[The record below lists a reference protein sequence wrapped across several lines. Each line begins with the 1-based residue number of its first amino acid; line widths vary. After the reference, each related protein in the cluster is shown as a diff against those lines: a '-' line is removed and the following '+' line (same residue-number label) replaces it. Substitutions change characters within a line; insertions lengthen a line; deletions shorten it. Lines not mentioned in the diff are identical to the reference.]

1 MFKQALKTLQ
11 NGINTGINT
20 ITTAVSNIANQAT
33 ASKFTVNNREY
44 IEDHLI
50 AEGGY
55 GYIYQVTS
63 AKSKRKYALK
73 KINIGDKKHYQQVKN
88 EINLWRKLPQSS
100 NILSLHDFELTQNA
114 AYILMELC
122 EEGSLL
128 DYVKKKQGLIME
140 SEALEIVYN
149 IANGLLAMHT
159 AKPSP
164 IFHRDIK
171 IENILKFGHLY
182 KICDFGSC
190 TSEVFDP
197 KIVDAIVKAEMF
209 NTFEKN
215 STFYYRPP
223 EMCDQYSNYI
233 VNDKVDIW
241 ALGCVLYAV
250 LFKVHPFQEAQKL
263 TIISAQYSIPKEGKK
278 YSDKMIDLIR
288 VMLTPNPELRPS
300 AKDIINY
307 IQNWTD
313 GKDIPLCEEVME
325 IKRKQMNNST
335 GGNKVG
341 NLVMMSQEEI
351 EKAQKRLKE
360 KEKNNVENGSSV
372 GVVGENKNLWD
383 FDFGGETT
391 NTNTNSNNIGT
402 TFNNP
407 NMLDFEFTDDVNTN
421 TTNNVG
427 TTNTNNP
434 NILDF
439 DFIAP
444 SNPIPTMNTNP
455 IPTMNSNPIPQQPAQ
470 TVSNP
475 SSTGWDFTFES
486 TTNPIPTAQSNP
498 IPFTQPQ
505 QPSQPLFDFQTD
517 TTVKTPS
524 IENSTPNTTTQQNTN
539 QDILSFFQ

>member
-20 ITTAVSNIANQAT
+20 ITTAVSNITNQAT

-44 IEDHLI
+44 FEDHLI

-73 KINIGDKKHYQQVKN
+73 KINIGDKKQYQQVKN
-88 EINLWRKLPQSS
+88 EIDLWRKLPKS
-100 NILSLHDFELTQNA
+100 NNLLSIHDFELTQNA

-159 AKPSP
+159 AKPTP

-190 TSEVFDP
+190 STKVFDP
-197 KIVDAIVKAEMF
+197 SIEDAIVKAEMF

-263 TIISAQYSIPKEGKK
+263 TIISAQYTIPKEGSK
-278 YSDKMIDLIR
+278 YSEKMIDLIR
-288 VMLTPNPELRPS
+288 VMLTPNPALRPS
-300 AKDIINY
+300 AQDIINF

-313 GKDIPLCEEVME
+313 GKDIPLCDEVKE
-325 IKRKQMNNST
+325 IKNKQTNSSSST
-335 GGNKVG
+335 NKVG
-341 NLVMMSQEEI
+341 NLVMMSEEEI
-351 EKAQKRLKE
+351 EKAQKRLRE
-360 KEKNNVENGSSV
+360 KEKNTVSNGSNV

-383 FDFGGETT
+383 FDFEGEASNSNTNNNVGTT
-391 NTNTNSNNIGT
+391 NTN
-402 TFNNP
+402 NP
-407 NMLDFEFTDDVNTN
+407 NIIDFEFTDDTNTN
-421 TTNNVG
+421 TNNNVG

-439 DFIAP
+439 DFISP
-444 SNPIPTMNTNP
+444 SNPIPT
-455 IPTMNSNPIPQQPAQ
+455 INSSPIPQQSSQ
-470 TVSNP
+470 TVNNP
-475 SSTGWDFTFES
+475 SSTGWDFTFGS
-486 TTNPIPTAQSNP
+486 TSNPIPTAQSNP
-498 IPFTQPQ
+498 TPIVQPQ
-505 QPSQPLFDFQTD
+505 QTSQPLFDFQIDNTS
-517 TTVKTPS
+517 KTPTIQTS
-524 IENSTPNTTTQQNTN
+524 VPNTTTTQQSN